1 MTYRDY
7 VFGELAQLLG
17 GKITKIVHDDMDG
30 EKVYGLRIETTSIDP
45 KYKSKYRKCSVILW
59 LLSDFEGN
67 APGGFSIEEQ

>member
-30 EKVYGLRIETTSIDP
+30 EKVYGLWIEQTKQGKKITKIFW
-45 KYKSKYRKCSVILW
+45 I
-59 LLSDFEGN
+59 LSDFEGN